1 MPVVI
6 VEMWCGRTV
15 GQKRQL
21 AKGIT
26 GEFFKIGVPQ
36 EQVHIIFKDNKKS
49 DWAIGGRLASEN
61 DS

>member
-1 MPVVI
+1 MPVVF
-6 VEMWCGRTV
+6 VEMWHGRTV

-26 GEFFKIGVPQ
+26 GEFVKIGVPQ